1 MPKVVLL
8 SRQPLAQRPLQKWL
22 DDPADTIVL
31 VTSRGAVAGSEDVLA
46 EYFPNHRLVDDYF
59 SWSTD
64 RVAEDAA
71 RSYGVDL
78 VASTSEPDVLR
89 AARLRV
95 RLGLTGQRTDSA
107 TAYRDKVIMKRLV
120 REAGLP
126 VPEFASVGDA
136 MDLLDFIDANGFPVV
151 VKPRLGLAAASVSML
166 YDPGDVDEFLSRQ
179 RIEEPSY
186 LPGQWVAE
194 AFVHGDFF
202 HVDGI
207 MADGKIVHGWPS
219 QYSGGLAEYLRDG
232 SFLSSVLLG
241 PEDERTAIL
250 MGLTEDV
257 IAALPAAPLP
267 LAFHCEAWIG
277 AHGRPIFCEIASRAG
292 GPPIPETYQRAF
304 GVHLS
309 KEALRAQ
316 CGCDLTVPHQ
326 PQAPA
331 PASGWIQF
339 PPRHGRFTPPALPCP
354 IPGVD
359 LTLIMTPG
367 SQSAGIGHLD
377 DMAASAIVTGETAA
391 QVGQRIGRAAQWWAE
406 NTTWNSK
413 Q

>member
-22 DDPADTIVL
+22 DDTAHTIVL
-31 VTSRGAVAGSEDVLA
+31 ITSRSAVEGSEDVLA
-46 EYFPNHRLVDDYF
+46 EHFPDHRLVDDYF

-71 RSYGVDL
+71 RFYGVDL

-95 RLGLTGQRTDSA
+95 RLGLTGQGSDSA
-107 TAYRDKVIMKRLV
+107 TAYRDKVVMKRLV
-120 REAGLP
+120 RQAGLS
-126 VPEFASVGDA
+126 VPAFAAVDDA
-136 MDLLDFIDANGFPVV
+136 MDLLDFIDARGFPVV
-151 VKPRLGLAAASVSML
+151 VKPRLGVGAMSVSTL
-166 YDPGDVDEFLSRQ
+166 YDPRDVDDFLGRQ
-179 RIEEPSY
+179 RMAEPSY
-186 LPGQWVAE
+186 LPGQWMVE
-194 AFVHGDFF
+194 VFVHGDFF

-219 QYSGGLAEYLRDG
+219 QYSSGVAEFLRDG
-232 SFLSSVLLG
+232 SFLSGVLLA
-241 PEDERTAIL
+241 PDDERTAVL
-250 MGLTEDV
+250 MGLTQGV
-257 IAALPAAPLP
+257 IAALPSAPLP

-277 AHGRPIFCEIASRAG
+277 ADGQPVFCEIASRAG

-316 CGCDLTVPHQ
+316 CGSDLTVCDQ

-339 PPRHGRFTPPALPCP
+339 PPQHGRFTPPALPCP
-354 IPGVD
+354 ISGVD
-359 LTLIMTPG
+359 LTVVMTPG
-367 SQSAGIGHLD
+367 LESAGLRHVD
-377 DMAASAIVTGETAA
+377 DMSASAIVGGETAA
-391 QVGQRIGRAAQWWAE
+391 QVRERIGLAAQWWAE
-406 NTTWNSK
+406 NTAWTRI
-413 Q
+413 